1 TLAAEPRRY
10 YSTML
15 PNNEDPNEPQDP
27 EQ

>member
-1 TLAAEPRRY
+1 EPRRY

-15 PNNEDPNEPQDP
+15 PNNEEPNDPQDP